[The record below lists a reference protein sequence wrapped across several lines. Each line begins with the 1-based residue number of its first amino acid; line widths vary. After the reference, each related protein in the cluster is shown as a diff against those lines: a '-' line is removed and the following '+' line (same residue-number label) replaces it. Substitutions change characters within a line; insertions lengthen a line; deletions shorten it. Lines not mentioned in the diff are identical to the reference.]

1 MMKVNNV
8 KSMKTVG
15 KCLLGVIG
23 LGATTLTISNAKVK
37 YYDKWKSNQEDDVYY
52 ELRDALDNIVPYIEK
67 ENFID
72 DIPKIAN
79 KLTVPSIFDKYK
91 ILAPDFIKNDEAL
104 IKCLNTLEKY
114 KKKISKRHSKY
125 PVEKELIQ
133 FSSLYQRILISL
145 RELYN
150 NNYPNHLQ
158 QISECNQ
165 QEIRQTVFAAL
176 HIFNKNYDE
185 KEHI

>member
-1 MMKVNNV
+1 MKVNNV
-8 KSMKTVG
+8 KNMKTVG
-15 KCLLGVIG
+15 KYLLGIIG
-23 LGATTLTISNAKVK
+23 LGTTALAISNAKVK
-37 YYDKWKSNQEDDVYY
+37 YYDKWKSSQEDDVYY
-52 ELRDALDNIVPYIEK
+52 ELRNALDNIVPYIKK

-91 ILAPDFIKNDEAL
+91 ILAPDFIKNDEVL

-114 KKKISKRHSKY
+114 KKQITKKHSEY

-150 NNYPNHLQ
+150 INYPNHLQ
-158 QISECNQ
+158 QLSEYNQ

-176 HIFNKNYDE
+176 NIFNKNHDE
-185 KEHI
+185 KEYV

>member
-1 MMKVNNV
+1 MKVNNV

-15 KCLLGVIG
+15 KYLFGIIG
-23 LGATTLTISNAKVK
+23 LGATALTISNVKVK
-37 YYDKWKSNQEDDVYY
+37 YYDKWKSSQEDDVYY
-52 ELRDALDNIVPYIEK
+52 ELRDALDNVVPYIEK
-67 ENFID
+67 ENFIN

-79 KLTVPSIFDKYK
+79 KLTTPSIFDKYK
-91 ILAPDFIKNDEAL
+91 ILAPDFIKNDEVL

-114 KKKISKRHSKY
+114 KKQIAKKHSEY
-125 PVEKELIQ
+125 PVEKQLIQ

-150 NNYPNHLQ
+150 SDYPNHLQ
-158 QISECNQ
+158 PLSEYNQ
-165 QEIRQTVFAAL
+165 QEIRQTVLAAL

-185 KEHI
+185 KEPI

>member
-1 MMKVNNV
+1 MKVNNL
-8 KSMKTVG
+8 KSMKIVG
-15 KCLLGVIG
+15 KCVLGVIG
-23 LGATTLTISNAKVK
+23 FGATALTISNAKVK
-37 YYDKWKSNQEDDVYY
+37 YYDKWKSSQEDDVYY
-52 ELRDALDNIVPYIEK
+52 ELRDALDNIMPYIEK
-67 ENFID
+67 ENFINN
-72 DIPKIAN
+72 ISKIAN

-104 IKCLNTLEKY
+104 IKCLNTLEKH
-114 KKKISKRHSKY
+114 KKQLSRKHSEY

-150 NNYPNHLQ
+150 SNYPNNLQ
-158 QISECNQ
+158 QLSEYNQ

-176 HIFNKNYDE
+176 DIFNKNYDE
-185 KEHI
+185 KEHM

>member
-1 MMKVNNV
+1 MKVNNV

-15 KCLLGVIG
+15 TCLLGVVG
-23 LGATTLTISNAKVK
+23 LGAMALTISNVKVK
-37 YYDKWKSNQEDDVYY
+37 YYDKWKSSQEDDVYY

-67 ENFID
+67 ENFIN
-72 DIPKIAN
+72 DIPKVAN
-79 KLTVPSIFDKYK
+79 KLTTPSIFDKYK
-91 ILAPDFIKNDEAL
+91 ILAPDFIKNDDAL

-114 KKKISKRHSKY
+114 KKQISKKYSEY

-150 NNYPNHLQ
+150 SNYPNHLQ
-158 QISECNQ
+158 QLSEYNQ

-176 HIFNKNYDE
+176 DIFNKNYDE
-185 KEHI
+185 KEHM